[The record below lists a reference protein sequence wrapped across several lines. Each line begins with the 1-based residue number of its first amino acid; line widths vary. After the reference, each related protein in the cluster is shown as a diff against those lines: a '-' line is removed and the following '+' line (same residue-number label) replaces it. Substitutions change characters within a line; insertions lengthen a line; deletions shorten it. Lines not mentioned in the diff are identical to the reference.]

1 MTLLVA
7 VIRLQKLRRHQ
18 QIIGGLPAP
27 ERSRRAL
34 ALTRRFRALSCD
46 GPCSGYLNLS
56 FFHRVLVR
64 RCRYRGIASPVI
76 VRHAEDLICRTRYPD
91 GGRSR
96 EAHEGAEPKPASQH
110 SKVSF
115 RRIVTW
121 ASEACARIPSLHAID
136 PSVPDAQRGP
146 RWLKLLKSGY
156 ISLDTPR
163 PSTSM
168 PDARSVAK
176 SADDGRIALPRTIPV
191 GSEAEPQGQS

>member
-1 MTLLVA
+1 M
-7 VIRLQKLRRHQ
+7 RRS
-18 QIIGGLPAP
+18 L
-27 ERSRRAL
+27 
-34 ALTRRFRALSCD
+34 FRVSQSVFFSSCPGSEMSVSWD
-46 GPCSGYLNLS
+46 CIP
-56 FFHRVLVR
+56 
-64 RCRYRGIASPVI
+64 RYRTPRRGPDSG
-76 VRHAEDLICRTRYPD
+76 TRYPD

-96 EAHEGAEPKPASQH
+96 EAHECAEPKPASQH